1 MMPAALSG
9 RAEPS
14 GATGS
19 GDERSDAWARGSM
32 GHGRQQEAHHQ
43 PGSLSQGVSS
53 SYQIS
58 LKRLSLWT
66 SNSCPYLGPAQAL
79 IGFWNNS
86 SPTCWEPGGQATLP
100 TPRPSSVWVEMAC
113 WGMSPKAI
121 SGWSG

>member
-9 RAEPS
+9 RAQQ
-14 GATGS
+14 GHGVWGRAFCRLGS
-19 GDERSDAWARGSM
+19 GGSM
-32 GHGRQQEAHHQ
+32 GRGRQQEARHQ
-43 PGSLSQGVSS
+43 PGSLSQGVSG
-53 SYQIS
+53 SYQLS

-66 SNSCPYLGPAQAL
+66 SNSCPCLGPAQAL

-100 TPRPSSVWVEMAC
+100 TPRPSSVWGEMAC
-113 WGMSPKAI
+113 GGMSPEAI